1 MITIFIIC
9 DYNDVPQPRHRTVDT
24 HCCVQ
29 LLWVQCK
36 HEVIILIIVWH
47 MDCITALQHLQSREH
62 TISALHV
69 KNPAVSNTSGAHYL
83 GLNSPVLVALLL
95 AACFVTAATRGR
107 DTAHW
112 FRVPLQ
118 LSSE

>member
-24 HCCVQ
+24 HCSVQ

-47 MDCITALQHLQSREH
+47 MDCITHYNICSHANTQFLHFMSRILLQAIHLVH
-62 TISALHV
+62 IIW
-69 KNPAVSNTSGAHYL
+69 G
-83 GLNSPVLVALLL
+83 
-95 AACFVTAATRGR
+95 
-107 DTAHW
+107 
-112 FRVPLQ
+112 
-118 LSSE
+118 